1 MQNMPIMIAN
11 RIVPVVVI
19 NDISA
24 AIPLAET
31 LLKAGIN
38 NMEITLRT
46 PNALAIISKLAQEVP
61 ELIVGAGTILNR
73 DNFISAFE
81 AGAKYII
88 SPGLTSEL
96 INVGQQ
102 YADKIKFIP
111 GICTP
116 SQAMDALNAGFNQV
130 KFFPAEPYNA
140 YAVIKSLAGVFPQLQ
155 FCPTGGLS
163 IDNVERYLS
172 LANIFAVGLSSI
184 VEAKLIEQH
193 NFAEIY
199 QRCCQVIN
207 LVKSKETL

>member
-1 MQNMPIMIAN
+1 MPIMIAN